1 MGTERQARLRQES
14 ADQYPTIPVH
24 RWTSAHVLADLV
36 ASDTPQ
42 AEEMRTGRALVDTDF
57 EFRGGQRRW
66 FTGWIARTRTE
77 DHRSAPLQKLM

>member
-1 MGTERQARLRQES
+1 MSIERQARLKQES

-24 RWTSAHVLADLV
+24 RWTSAHALAQLV

-42 AEEMRTGRALVDTDF
+42 PEEMRTGRALVDADF

-77 DHRSAPLQKLM
+77 DHRSAAREKVM